1 VNFLKWLRLI
11 EFIMRIL
18 ELLDDKGK
26 ETVAKK
32 IADTINKPE

>member
-1 VNFLKWLRLI
+1 MNFLKWLQLL

-18 ELLDDKGK
+18 NLLNDKGK
-26 ETVAKK
+26 ENLAKT